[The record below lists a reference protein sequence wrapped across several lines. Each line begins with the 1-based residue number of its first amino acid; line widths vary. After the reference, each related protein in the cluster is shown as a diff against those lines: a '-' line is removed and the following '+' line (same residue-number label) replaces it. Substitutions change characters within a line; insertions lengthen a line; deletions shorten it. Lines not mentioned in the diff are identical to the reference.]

1 VHLASAHQGA
11 QIASRKARPHPGAHT
26 LMIPQ
31 GCGLH
36 PHAQVEPI
44 PPISVPRVWIWQRK
58 NTHRNQLGIDAEDEG
73 CVKTNDMWC
82 GGVDDVR

>member
-1 VHLASAHQGA
+1 
-11 QIASRKARPHPGAHT
+11 
-26 LMIPQ
+26 M
-31 GCGLH
+31 
-36 PHAQVEPI
+36 

-58 NTHRNQLGIDAEDEG
+58 NTHRNQLGVDAEDEG